1 MKYITPHQLSRIEQ
15 GLLAISLTLLGGC
28 AEWSS
33 NPARTQADYGASV
46 RNMVSKQIY
55 SEDKAQHPA
64 DEAPDGMEG
73 NKANSV
79 LEGTYRGLIVKP
91 DQRLSQ
97 PSVYGVDGRGTGI
110 STSGGS
116 AR

>member
-1 MKYITPHQLSRIEQ
+1 MKYLKPHQLSRIEQ
-15 GLLAISLTLLGGC
+15 GLLVISLTLLSGC

-55 SEDKAQHPA
+55 NKDKAQHPA

-73 NKANSV
+73 NKTDTLLNQA
-79 LEGTYRGLIVKP
+79 YRGDIGNPEDVRHSPLGDP
-91 DQRLSQ
+91 GLS
-97 PSVYGVDGRGTGI
+97 GR
-110 STSGGS
+110 SGS